1 MSSTKTL
8 RRKKYIFLL
17 SRDLWTERINS
28 HCCSNI
34 SFPLKE
40 INAEKKR
47 KSVFSSNHNECCFT
61 DAAWSY
67 HGAIMDN
74 PGRIK
79 SIMFMSF
86 NCGKTD
92 TRFSIKL

>member
-1 MSSTKTL
+1 MLLSNQNERYAAVAVSSTEYSAL
-8 RRKKYIFLL
+8 
-17 SRDLWTERINS
+17 
-28 HCCSNI
+28 
-34 SFPLKE
+34 
-40 INAEKKR
+40 
-47 KSVFSSNHNECCFT
+47 
-61 DAAWSY
+61 DAASSY
-67 HGAIMDN
+67 HDAIMDN

>member
-1 MSSTKTL
+1 MLLSNQNERYAAVAVSSTEYSYSAL
-8 RRKKYIFLL
+8 
-17 SRDLWTERINS
+17 
-28 HCCSNI
+28 
-34 SFPLKE
+34 
-40 INAEKKR
+40 
-47 KSVFSSNHNECCFT
+47 
-61 DAAWSY
+61 DAASSY
-67 HGAIMDN
+67 HDAIMDN